1 MSKNK
6 TPHNS
11 SESWDVKSNSPPPK
25 SAQSQSIVSRP
36 GREGHVGNKS
46 LVTDETCGHPPVLRG
61 LLLLSLHFRPPR
73 PLKRRN
79 LPRADTDMVRLLA
92 LTPNNHYEGSWVSC
106 PRRDFHPLDC
116 QL

>member
-1 MSKNK
+1 VSKNK

-11 SESWDVKSNSPPPK
+11 CESWDVKSNSPPPK

-46 LVTDETCGHPPVLRG
+46 LVTHETCGHPPVLRG

-79 LPRADTDMVRLLA
+79 LP
-92 LTPNNHYEGSWVSC
+92 SS
-106 PRRDFHPLDC
+106 
-116 QL
+116 